1 MKSKVRHVNTAI
13 PVMLLA
19 HAFSKIEC
27 SHVLKDAWPL

>member
-19 HAFSKIEC
+19 HAYSKVEC
-27 SHVLKDAWPL
+27 IHVLKDAWRL